1 MDSISSNTTAR
12 SALQTK
18 QEVVASPAAAAGSR
32 NMRARQQQQAD
43 RPRPEQEK
51 GLLCPR
57 CPSTNTK
64 FCYYNNYSV
73 TQPRYFCKAC
83 RRYWTLGGTL
93 RSVPVGGGCRKNKQQ
108 QQQDKLA
115 ADDDSATAT
124 KKKKMDD
131 ISQHLMMMP
140 TATAPMPAD
149 FPNVLPTFMSTNNP
163 TGGLLPFPGTT
174 FLDMLP
180 FLPAAP
186 PSFGVMLSQ
195 PTMLQGG
202 VDQQEVKPTM
212 PAGAGGAA
220 GASVQEEPS
229 ADNNNNDNMGGGAGS
244 IINYW
249 QL

>member
-1 MDSISSNTTAR
+1 MDSIFSATSNT
-12 SALQTK
+12 SVLHNKQ
-18 QEVVASPAAAAGSR
+18 QEVAAAGSR
-32 NMRARQQQQAD
+32 NVKARQQQAAD

-93 RSVPVGGGCRKNKQQ
+93 RSVPVGGGCRKKNKQQ
-108 QQQDKLA
+108 QN
-115 ADDDSATAT
+115 
-124 KKKKMDD
+124 KKKTTDD

-140 TATAPMPAD
+140 TATAPMPPD
-149 FPNVLPTFMSTNNP
+149 FPNVLPTFMSSTNP
-163 TGGLLPFPGTT
+163 TGGLPSFAGTS

-180 FLPAAP
+180 FLQTP
-186 PSFGVMLSQ
+186 PSFGVMLQ
-195 PTMLQGG
+195 HGHAAGMTMGDLQGG
-202 VDQQEVKPTM
+202 IDHQEVKPPA
-212 PAGAGGAA
+212 PAGGGAA
-220 GASVQEEPS
+220 SVQQQEKVA
-229 ADNNNNDNMGGGAGS
+229 ADNNNNNMGS

>member
-32 NMRARQQQQAD
+32 NVRARQQQQQAD

-108 QQQDKLA
+108 QDN
-115 ADDDSATAT
+115 DDSATAS

-180 FLPAAP
+180 FLPAP
-186 PSFGVMLSQ
+186 PPFGVMLSQ

-202 VDQQEVKPTM
+202 VDQQEVKPPM
-212 PAGAGGAA
+212 PAGAGGGAA
-220 GASVQEEPS
+220 ASVQQEPS

>member
-1 MDSISSNTTAR
+1 MDSISSTT
-12 SALQTK
+12 SVLQNK
-18 QEVVASPAAAAGSR
+18 QEVAASPSAGSR
-32 NMRARQQQQAD
+32 NVKARQQQQQQAAD

-93 RSVPVGGGCRKNKQQ
+93 RSVPVGGGCRKKNKQQ
-108 QQQDKLA
+108 QHKA
-115 ADDDSATAT
+115 ADDDSAT
-124 KKKKMDD
+124 KKNKKMDD

-149 FPNVLPTFMSTNNP
+149 FPNVLPTFMSSTNP
-163 TGGLLPFPGTT
+163 TGGLPSFAGTS

-180 FLPAAP
+180 FLQTP
-186 PSFGVMLSQ
+186 PSFGVMLQ
-195 PTMLQGG
+195 HGHAGMMLGDLQGG
-202 VDQQEVKPTM
+202 VDHQEVKPPA
-212 PAGAGGAA
+212 PAGGPAA
-220 GASVQEEPS
+220 AVQEQQDVA
-229 ADNNNNDNMGGGAGS
+229 ADNNNNNNNMGS